1 MSRRVEAGRAAASA
15 PGSGAGGRSG
25 AVARSAWRALAVFAA
40 FAAGV
45 TGQAGHGRRETGCRP
60 GRRRTGP
67 APGYSG
73 PAPNRVAGGSPA
85 PEPRRPAGSAGPP
98 RLARLLRRA
107 GAGLLVAAGLVCAA
121 APAAAQEAAEVP
133 QFWPLVPSGLGPGD
147 KFRLL
152 FVTEERR
159 ASDSTDIADYNAF
172 VQGRAKSGHRAI
184 REFASKF
191 RVLGSTA
198 SDNARDNTGTTSSDT
213 DAKIY
218 WLNGSK
224 VADSYVNF
232 YDGSWDSAAKR
243 NPSGNTI
250 GANIIVSTGTRSD
263 GTTAVYR
270 LGGTVFNPLVG
281 TETFRV
287 TIGRIPGT
295 ELGPTRSNEE
305 EAENYVS
312 PTSPLRFY
320 ALSPVFT
327 IVRAA
332 GVSGVSIPSTP
343 ASGDSYGAGERVRVR
358 LTFTEA
364 VDVTGTPHVWLN
376 VGGAARRADHVS
388 GSGTKHLEFAYTVL
402 AEDFDADGVR
412 LCSSTTLNAGCGRVS
427 LNGGTVAASSDGFA
441 PDLDHPEQGDQS
453 GDKVDGG
460 SAGPASGVP
469 TIAGTPRVG
478 QVLMAGT
485 AHIRDPD
492 GLDSVSYEY
501 RWIRV
506 DRGLETEIAGAEAST
521 YTLAAADAGKRI
533 RVRVEFDDDAGNAE
547 SLTGAAYP
555 AGSTVMAAAPAAC
568 AAPDL
573 AGRRQIWT
581 GTVTVEGVTVGPFTA
596 AGFNDDPDAF
606 FSSFGSLPNP
616 DFDIGAGSNTI
627 DAAYLQES
635 SGSSELLLSLT
646 SSLAAGEAASLTLH
660 VCDDAFALGDAT
672 HFAAQ
677 HNYTWTAANLDW
689 SGVTTRTLYL
699 SVADTVAPAG
709 FAPPPPPMGAVPAD
723 WPLTPAEVEPGE
735 RFRLLFITTGKRDA
749 ESSDIADYNAFV
761 QNAAASG
768 HASIRRHS
776 SGFRAV
782 ASTPGVDARDNS
794 ATTGTGV
801 KIFWLNGNKLA
812 DDYADFY
819 DGDWDDEVNRTN
831 ENGSSESDKSVWTG
845 SDDDGTELISSIA
858 NAPDRSRALGAS
870 GGQNKS
876 TNGALDSASG
886 SPFVSGASTTQSFN
900 LPLYGL
906 SQVFI
911 AGGGAQPDALEFASA
926 PASGDTYARGETI
939 LIDASFTGAV
949 SVRGMPT
956 LDLEIGSRQ
965 VRARYRSG
973 SGTARLRFA
982 YVLQAGELDEDG
994 VRVAGHDT
1002 ENRPFNLDGATIEA
1016 VDGGAAAGLT
1026 FAALDDDAGHKVDAQ
1041 AARATGVSIPSAP
1054 ADGTA
1059 YAAGE
1064 TVTVALAMSE
1074 PVLVTGTP
1082 QVRLGVGGAVQL
1094 AAYVGPR
1101 GTATSELRFAYTVQ
1115 AGDFDSD
1122 GLQICSHRAAGCGR
1136 IALDGGTVRAAS
1148 DGTDA
1153 DLRHPEQDADADD
1166 KVDAGLTPIAT
1177 GGVACPPVQGV
1188 PDDWALKPSGL
1199 DEGDKFRLL
1208 FVTSSTRTAT
1218 DTEIASYNGFVQNE
1232 AADGHASIQKYSGN
1246 FRVVGSTA
1254 GVDARTNTCTTGTGV
1269 GIHWLNGAR
1278 VANNYGNFYDGTWD
1292 SVLWKD
1298 QDGDARDYDEV
1309 WTGTNNDGTTA
1320 GNYLGHP
1327 SRVTA
1332 GTEGSGRALS
1342 STTRPHNA
1350 FHRSKPVYALSQ
1362 IFVVGATPGV
1372 TDREVRSSPAI
1383 GDTYRLDEPI
1393 EIALRF
1399 SEKVAVQGTPWL
1411 NLAIGSGRGRA
1422 EYVDG
1427 SGTDTLVFRHVVQAG
1442 DRDTNGFQVIGND
1455 GIVLDGATILT
1466 LDGLDIDTALPGSW
1480 IEGDKV
1486 DGSLVLT
1493 GGVCGRT
1500 AQVREFIM
1508 DEIIPRSTAAGTG
1521 IDCSE
1526 VTLELIREATT
1537 GLRRFSVFLKDKG
1550 IESLKAG
1557 DFEGFEA
1564 ARIVELNG
1572 NRLTTL
1578 PAGLFDGLGEVTD
1591 LRLQDNALTS
1601 LQAGAFAGLDKLDYL
1616 DLSNNALAAGAID
1629 DEAFE
1634 GLTRLSTLK
1643 LEGNPGAA
1651 TFGPGAD
1658 AGTGRTLSAG
1668 EVVTLEGKA
1677 TGTGPWGNNVR
1688 YAWTQTDG
1696 EDNEISPPTVTL
1708 SATDV
1713 PRPTFTVPVL
1723 NSGAT
1728 VKLKLTVTGRG
1739 GLSASSTATFTI
1751 LPLAVTDVS
1760 IVSIPQ
1766 ADDTYRENE
1775 TIEVA
1780 VTFGDTVLVDTAG
1793 GRPTIRIDLT
1803 VNPVRAFRPASYAR
1817 GSGTNRLVFAYT
1829 VQAADRDSDGLGVV
1843 EGTLAL
1849 NGGTITSVN
1858 GAKALLLNA
1867 AVAASS
1873 SHKVDGGTPALDL
1886 ALGVCDRTPQV
1897 RDALV
1902 AKVTAASDCSQVTD
1916 THLAA
1921 ITGTLD
1927 LRPSET
1933 GSTMTGL
1940 KAGDFESL
1948 SGVTSLILTSNR
1960 LRDIPAGVF
1969 DEMVALTSLELN
1981 SNGTAAD
1988 DGLTSLPAGLFDK
2001 LERLGQLDLSNN
2013 DLASLPPR
2021 LFEKLTALTRLV
2033 LGSNPGSARFLP
2045 LAKAGPGDGLD
2056 AAAGTEVTLGVAGA
2070 EDGLDDPWGDNVEY
2084 TWTQPGGEEVDLS
2097 ATDVARPTF
2106 TAPVSADGTTL
2117 TFQLKV
2123 QGLGHGSSDDLHTAT
2138 ATVDVRVGAAPAV
2151 TGVGIASVPV
2161 AGSTYRPGETIEVA
2175 VTFSAPVAVDTAGG
2189 TPAVSLDLSPG
2200 DGDTSRSAGY
2210 DRGTGTNRLV
2220 FAYAVQAGDADSD
2233 GFEVG
2238 ENGLAAGGGAIRGL
2252 DGATVLLAHD
2262 GVEGGDGHRIAG
2274 SLAALTGGICG
2285 RTPQVRAAILER
2297 AQANDETVETCA
2309 DVTGI
2314 HLEGLTG
2321 TLDLDGLGSANRIA
2335 SLKAGD
2341 FAGLSG
2347 IVRLDLDNNRLRT
2360 VPAGVFDEMTALT
2373 RLSMSYN
2380 QTGAADSLMTLPAGL
2395 FDRLT
2400 GLTSLGLA
2408 HNDLKTLPAHI
2419 FEKLTALDSLA
2430 LDGNP
2435 GSANFVPLAKAGPE
2449 GGLDAAAGATVTLG
2463 AEGAED
2469 GPGDPWGTNVTYS
2482 WTQVSGETVEL
2493 SATGAARPTFTV
2505 PASAEASELVFE
2517 LAVTGRGATGSNAHR
2532 ATRRLTVRVVA
2543 APVGPAVTD
2552 VSIVSVPQA
2561 GDTYRAGETIEVA
2574 LTFDGTVLVDTAGGT
2589 PTIQLSANFE
2599 GLSGYVRGS
2608 GTNRLV
2614 FAYTVQAADMDDDGI
2629 GVLQSRLRLNGG
2641 TISAREEPGAEAQL
2655 LHSGVEA
2662 SLSHKVDGDGTPALT
2677 GGVCDRTPQVRD
2689 ALVAK
2694 VTAASD
2700 CSEVTDAHLAAIT
2713 GTLDLRPSETGSTM
2727 TGLKAGD
2734 FESLSGVTSLILT
2747 SNRLRDIPAGVFDEM
2762 VALTSL
2768 ELNSNGTAAD
2778 DGLTSLPAG
2787 LFDKLERLGQLDL
2800 SNNDLASLPPRLFEK
2815 LTALTRLVLGSNP
2828 GSARFLP
2835 LAKAGPGDGLDAAA
2849 GTEVTLGV
2857 AGANGREGHD
2867 DPWGDNVEYTWTQPG
2882 GEEVDLS
2889 ATDVARPTFTVPASA
2904 DGTTLTFQLKVQ
2916 GEGHGSSDDLHTA
2929 TATVDVRIGSAGM
2942 APMLV
2947 SAAVKGKTLTLTYD
2961 KKLKDTNPTASVYLV
2976 AIVDGVDGL
2985 RLTRPTSVTA
2995 SGDTVT
3001 MTLEEAVRRGQT
3013 VTLSYYPE
3021 DATAE
3026 SRVQGEGGI
3035 EAPGFVTVAVRNE
3048 GPEAREVDFKG
3059 AAKTYKFK
3067 DAIEVLLTFT
3077 DDVAV
3082 RGMPYLEL
3090 EVGAETHKAVYKSG
3104 TGSATLLFSYTVA
3117 EGDADRDGVAVV
3129 QDSLALGGGTIR
3141 SDDDDDADVILRNPT
3156 LSDADRRVDGVSP
3169 TAISA
3174 RVAGPDLTVTFSEPL
3189 DPDSAPAAGAG
3200 GFAVAI
3206 DGGENPAV
3214 TAVSVSKRTVTL
3226 KLSAPVLDGTTGVTV
3241 SYAPPADPLRD
3252 TAGNAALATPGD
3264 GVAVTVPPDTQDPPT
3279 FLSAAVRGDVL
3290 TLTYDEPLEPGT
3302 PTPLSSHPVYE
3313 VVAVGGERTVDTTV
3327 KAIMVGVG
3335 TGGNLVTLTLSEAV
3349 THEHE
3354 VTVSYYPALATPGS
3368 EVRDRA
3374 GQEAEE
3380 LLSKKV
3386 KNETPE
3392 GPSVEGFA
3400 FRGAAQTYA
3409 IGDEIVVEATFS
3421 EPVAVTGTPYVELDI
3436 GGATRRAVWKP
3447 GQAAGEVQV
3456 FVYTVD
3462 AGDEDADGVAVV
3474 RNSLALNGGTI
3485 RTARGRRQRG
3495 RDPRPP
3501 RHGPGPGAQGRRGA
3515 PDAGERDGGRADPDG
3530 DLERGAGRDVGAD
3543 GRGRVHGAVRH
3554 RHRPEGDGHR
3564 DRRRDDDAQPGL
3576 ANPQRHGERDPGI
3589 HPALFG
3595 RGDPRR
3601 GRQRRQELHRPRGER
3616 GGGHAG
3622 AEGHRRDGR
3631 RRDACRAIRRAAGRE
3646 FDPGGAGRV
3655 RGDGDPRRQPG
3666 LRRLQGDHARA
3677 LPRRQGPEPD
3687 AVRGGGAGR
3696 RCRDAGLCEAGDGPA
3711 AGPGDDAEPG
3721 RGLLGPDGREP
3732 HPVGADGRLPRRGA
3746 GLRDRRSD
3754 RGRGDLHRAGAGG
3767 PGGRPAAGRARH
3779 RRRDGTGGLQV
3790 RDRVRDAA
3798 LRLHRRRERRGRR
3811 RGRDRGGRARGPAG
3825 QHPHGDGQPD
3835 GAARPRRGGGG
3846 PGARCRHRAAGGYGG
3861 GGQGA
3866 HHRGDL
3872 VGGARRDVGAGG
3884 HGRVH
3889 GAARRLDGSGGD
3901 RGGGGRHGRD
3911 EAPAHDREADRR
3923 RHPERHAGIHPVLF
3937 GHEDPRQ
3944 GRQRRRELHRPR
3956 GERDP
3961 GHRESRG
3968 HRRRDQRQGADAE
3981 VRRAVGRELD
3991 PGGAGRVQ
3999 GDGDPRRQHGRP
4011 SHGDRYCALAGR
4023 QGPGADAGQGGRE
4036 RRYGDARLRAA
4047 VAGRAA
4053 GPGGDAE
4060 QAGGLHDRD
4069 RRRAGGRQPHRRAR
4083 APPRGFRDGGR
4094 RVGGADGRGRG
4105 RRAGHR
4111 GAGDRDRAG
4120 GDGDGGRGRGLD
4132 AGQGGPV
4139 AAGRPGSGRDDRADR
4154 QRSQARGHRDGDLP
4168 GDSRRRGDRPGH
4180 PGNKGQRPGG
4190 APGGERCGGRGRPAR
4205 AGAAARPGAEQR
4217 AGELFRHGLLPRLRC
4232 DGRALGGR
4240 RHGRARGPV
4249 RPALEPPLRLRRNGL
4264 HPRGDGG
4271 AGDEGAGR
4279 RLAAPAHA
4287 RVHARAGLQHGR
4299 PGRGGLAGGGDGDRR
4314 HAAARPDRAVDRGDR
4329 LAGGRRHL
4337 APGRDGGIRGP
4348 ARQGGDGGG
4357 QARAGAGHRRA
4368 RATRVLEAEGRRH
4381 RRAEVRLDGGAGR
4394 RRRRRPPGHGDRS
4407 G

>member
-1 MSRRVEAGRAAASA
+1 MSRRVEAGRAAVSA
-15 PGSGAGGRSG
+15 PGTRRSG
-25 AVARSAWRALAVFAA
+25 AVARSAWRAVAGLAA

-45 TGQAGHGRRETGCRP
+45 TGQAGAGRAQARHRP
-60 GRRRTGP
+60 ERGRTGSE
-67 APGYSG
+67 PGTAAL
-73 PAPNRVAGGSPA
+73 APNRVPDGSPA
-85 PEPRRPAGSAGPP
+85 AEPRRPAGPAGPP

-107 GAGLLVAAGLVCAA
+107 AAGLLLAAGLVCAA

-133 QFWPLVPSGLGPGD
+133 QFWPLVPSGLVPGD

-152 FVTEERR
+152 FVTSR
-159 ASDSTDIADYNAF
+159 ARDAESTDIADYNAF
-172 VQGRAKSGHRAI
+172 VQDRAKSGHSAI

-198 SDNARDNTGTTSSDT
+198 SVDARDNTDTTSSDT

-218 WLNGSK
+218 WLNGSR
-224 VADSYVNF
+224 VAASYADF
-232 YDGSWDSAAKR
+232 YDGSWSNKGSGKNESGDGFSRTAEIWTGSSNDGTADS
-243 NPSGNTI
+243 GDEL
-250 GANIIVSTGTRSD
+250 GARPTGTRPFGSARI
-263 GTTAVYR
+263 TSLERTE
-270 LGGTVFNPLVG
+270 PLSGLPPHFVD
-281 TETFRV
+281 
-287 TIGRIPGT
+287 
-295 ELGPTRSNEE
+295 NE
-305 EAENYVS
+305 YS
-312 PTSPLRFY
+312 LF

-343 ASGDSYGAGERVRVR
+343 ASGDSYGAGETVRVR
-358 LTFTEA
+358 LTFTEK
-364 VDVTGTPHVWLN
+364 VDVTGKPHVWLN

-388 GSGTKHLEFAYTVL
+388 GSGTKDLEFAYTVL

-441 PDLDHPEQGDQS
+441 PGLDHPEQDDQS

-501 RWIRV
+501 QWIRV
-506 DRGLETEIAGAEAST
+506 DRGLETDIADATAST
-521 YTLAAADAGKRI
+521 YSLAAADAGKRI

-581 GTVTVEGVTVGPFTA
+581 GTVTVEALSF
-596 AGFNDDPDAF
+596 AGTILGYG
-606 FSSFGSLPNP
+606 FSGSSVSPIGSLS
-616 DFDIGAGSNTI
+616 DTTFDIGGNSYTI
-627 DAAYLQES
+627 DRAVVS
-635 SGSSELLLSLT
+635 SSLGPLSISLT
-646 SSLAAGEAASLTLH
+646 GSLAAGDAASLTLH
-660 VCDDAFALGDAT
+660 VCGEDYALGDAT
-672 HFAAQ
+672 HAAAE
-677 HNYTWTAANLDW
+677 HSYTWPAASLDW

-761 QNAAASG
+761 QNAAKSG

-845 SDDDGTELISSIA
+845 SNNDGTETISRITGQ
-858 NAPDRSRALGAS
+858 PDRSRALGAP

-886 SPFVSGASTTQSFN
+886 SPFSSGSTTTQSFN

-911 AGGGAQPDALEFASA
+911 AGGGGPDALEFASA

-939 LIDASFTGAV
+939 LIDATFTDAV

-956 LDLEIGSRQ
+956 LDLEIGDRQ

-982 YVLQAGELDEDG
+982 YILQAGELDEDG

-1002 ENRPFNLDGATIEA
+1002 ENLPFNLDGATIEA
-1016 VDGGAAAGLT
+1016 VEGGAAAGLT

-1064 TVTVALAMSE
+1064 TVTIALAMSE

-1166 KVDAGLTPIAT
+1166 KVDAREVVPTFTPSPGSSDGSGEPSEVTVSPDWSLTPEDL
-1177 GGVACPPVQGV
+1177 G
-1188 PDDWALKPSGL
+1188 S
-1199 DEGDKFRLL
+1199 GDKFRLL
-1208 FVTSSTRTAT
+1208 FVTSTTGSPAAT
-1218 DTEIASYNGFVQNE
+1218 DIADYNRFVQDR
-1232 AADGHASIQKYSGN
+1232 AAAGHAKIRALGSG

-1254 GVDARTNTCTTGTGV
+1254 SVDARDNTHTTGSDTV
-1269 GIHWLNGAR
+1269 KIYWLNGRR
-1278 VANNYGNFYDGTWD
+1278 VANDYGDFYDGSWRNEGRPTNERGN
-1292 SVLWKD
+1292 STSS
-1298 QDGDARDYDEV
+1298 REI
-1309 WTGTNNDGTTA
+1309 WTGTDDDGTEEI
-1320 GNYLGHP
+1320 GSDGH
-1327 SRVTA
+1327 S
-1332 GTEGSGRALS
+1332 RALGAENNLGLGDS
-1342 STTRPHNA
+1342 DSVMCGHLS
-1350 FHRSKPVYALSQ
+1350 RSDGNPLNGRYYCRGNQALPFYALSQ
-1362 IFVVGATPGV
+1362 VFVLESV
-1372 TDREVRSSPAI
+1372 TITGREVRSSPAV

-1393 EIALRF
+1393 EIALQF

-1422 EYVDG
+1422 EYVYG

-1455 GIVLDGATILT
+1455 GIVLDGATIRSVEN
-1466 LDGLDIDTALPGSW
+1466 DADADTALPGSW

-1493 GGVCGRT
+1493 GGVCERT
-1500 AQVREFIM
+1500 AQVRELIM
-1508 DEIIPRSTAAGTG
+1508 DGIVPRSTQAGIG
-1521 IDCSE
+1521 CSE
-1526 VTLELIREATT
+1526 VTLELLREATT
-1537 GLRRFSVFLKDKG
+1537 GFRRFSIFLKDKG
-1550 IESLKAG
+1550 IVSLKAG

-1564 ARIVELNG
+1564 ARIVELDG

-1601 LQAGAFAGLDKLDYL
+1601 LQAVAFAGLDKLEKL
-1616 DLSNNALAAGAID
+1616 DLSNNALGPGAID
-1629 DEAFE
+1629 KGAFE

-1643 LEGNPGAA
+1643 LEGNPGSA

-1668 EVVTLEGKA
+1668 EVVTLDGKA
-1677 TGTGPWGNNVR
+1677 TGTGPWGSSNVG
-1688 YAWTQTDG
+1688 YEWTQTDG

-1713 PRPTFTVPVL
+1713 LKPTFTVPVL

-1728 VKLKLTVTGRG
+1728 VKLKLTVTVRG
-1739 GLSASSTATFTI
+1739 GLSASSTATFEI

-1766 ADDTYRENE
+1766 AADTYRAGE

-1780 VTFGDTVLVDTAG
+1780 ATFGDTVLVDTAG

-1867 AVAASS
+1867 AVVASP
-1873 SHKVDGGTPALDL
+1873 SHKVDGGSAALTG
-1886 ALGVCDRTPQV
+1886 GVCDRTPQI

-1902 AKVTAASDCSQVTD
+1902 AKVSAASDCSEVTD
-1916 THLAA
+1916 AHLAA

-1948 SGVTSLILTSNR
+1948 SGVTSLILTGNR

-1969 DEMVALTSLELN
+1969 DEMTALTSLELN

-1988 DGLTSLPAGLFDK
+1988 DGLTALPAGLFDK
-2001 LERLGQLDLSNN
+2001 LTRLGQLDLSNN

-2070 EDGLDDPWGDNVEY
+2070 ENGLDDPWGDNVKY

-2106 TAPVSADGTTL
+2106 TAPASADGTTL

-2123 QGLGHGSSDDLHTAT
+2123 QGEGHGSSDDLHTAT

-2151 TGVGIASVPV
+2151 TGVEIASAPV

-2238 ENGLAAGGGAIRGL
+2238 EDSLAAGGGTIRGL

-2285 RTPQVRAAILER
+2285 RTPQVRAAILAR

-2309 DVTGI
+2309 DVSGI

-2321 TLDLDGLGSANRIA
+2321 TLDLDGLGSSNRIA

-2373 RLSMSYN
+2373 GLSMSYN

-2463 AEGAED
+2463 ADEAED
-2469 GPGDPWGTNVTYS
+2469 GPGDPWGTNVTYL
-2482 WTQVSGETVEL
+2482 WTQVSGETVDL
-2493 SATGAARPTFTV
+2493 SASDAAQPTFTA
-2505 PASAEASELVFE
+2505 PEPAEASELVFE

-2532 ATRRLTVRVVA
+2532 ATRRLTVRVGA

-2561 GDTYRAGETIEVA
+2561 GDTYRAGEMIEVA
-2574 LTFDGTVLVDTAGGT
+2574 LTFDGTVLVDRAGGT

-2599 GLSGYVRGS
+2599 GVSGYVRGS

-2762 VALTSL
+2762 TALISL

-2778 DGLTSLPAG
+2778 DGLTALPAG
-2787 LFDKLERLGQLDL
+2787 LFDKLTRLGQLDL

-2835 LAKAGPGDGLDAAA
+2835 LAKAGPEGGLDAAA
-2849 GTEVTLGV
+2849 GTEVELGV
-2857 AGANGREGHD
+2857 AGAEKGQD
-2867 DPWGDNVEYTWTQPG
+2867 DPWGSNVKYSWTQPG
-2882 GEEVDLS
+2882 GEEVELL
-2889 ATDVARPTFTVPASA
+2889 ATDVAQPTFTAPASA

-3048 GPEAREVDFKG
+3048 GPEAREVEFKG

-3156 LSDADRRVDGVSP
+3156 VSDADRRVDGVSP

-3174 RVAGPDLTVTFSEPL
+3174 RVAGLDLTVTFSERL
-3189 DPDSAPAAGAG
+3189 DPDSAPAGAG

-3214 TAVSVSKRTVTL
+3214 TAVSVSDRTVTL
-3226 KLSAPVLDGTTGVTV
+3226 ELSAPVLNGETREVTV

-3279 FLSAAVRGDVL
+3279 FLSAAVRGNVL

-3313 VVAVGGERTVDTTV
+3313 VVAVGGERAVDTTV
-3327 KAIMVGVG
+3327 TAIMVGVG
-3335 TGGNLVTLTLSEAV
+3335 TGANEVTLTLSEAV
-3349 THEHE
+3349 THEHT

-3409 IGDEIVVEATFS
+3409 IGDEIAVEATFS
-3421 EPVAVTGTPYVELDI
+3421 EPVRVDAAGGRPYLELEV
-3436 GGATRRAVWKP
+3436 GAETRRAVWKP

-3462 AGDEDADGVAVV
+3462 ENDEDADGVTVATNGLT
-3474 RNSLALNGGTI
+3474 RNGGTI
-3485 RTARGRRQRG
+3485 RTVADNVDVILDHPAKTGPAHKVDGKRPTAASAKAEGPTLTVTWSEALDGMSAPAGTGGFTVLIDGATGPAVTAIAIDGATMTLSLATEIADGTQNVTLEYTRPSSG
-3495 RDPRPP
+3495 AKIRDAVGNDAGSFTGLTVTVKADKRAPEVTDATVDGETLAVKFDEPLADSLP
-3501 RHGPGPGAQGRRGA
+3501 A
-3515 PDAGERDGGRADPDG
+3515 PDRFT
-3530 DLERGAGRDVGAD
+3530 VT
-3543 GRGRVHGAVRH
+3543 V
-3554 RHRPEGDGHR
+3554 
-3564 DRRRDDDAQPGL
+3564 
-3576 ANPQRHGERDPGI
+3576 
-3589 HPALFG
+3589 
-3595 RGDPRR
+3595 
-3601 GRQRRQELHRPRGER
+3601 ER
-3616 GGGHAG
+3616 GGSQEGDYMVSALSLSSDDRVLSLTLSKAVGGGDDVTLAYAKPSSNPLQDRANNEVADFTTGRDGVPAVDNRTPSVKGAPVFAGPAQAYAIGDRIAVEVEFTEAVTVTGAPQVELDIGGMTRQAVYEDGTGSETLLFVYTVVAGDADSDGIAIPAG
-3622 AEGHRRDGR
+3622 ALAAPPGSILTQTGNREVQLGH
-3631 RRDACRAIRRAAGRE
+3631 DAAAV
-3646 FDPGGAGRV
+3646 DPARVVDTVRPKVDSASVAGQNLTVTWSEALDETSAPAGTGGFTVQIGT
-3655 RGDGDPRRQPG
+3655 D
-3666 LRRLQGDHARA
+3666 
-3677 LPRRQGPEPD
+3677 
-3687 AVRGGGAGR
+3687 
-3696 RCRDAGLCEAGDGPA
+3696 DGPA
-3711 AGPGDDAEPG
+3711 VTAVAIDGATTELTLKAAIADGALNVTLAYDPPSSGTKILDEAGNAAESFTFDVDVKADTVKPEVTGAEIAGKVLTLRFNELLDGNSLPTRGFRVTVRRGGNAGDRHTVTDIALLPDGMVLELTLARAVASGDTVTLAYAPPSSNPLQDRAATPNKLTKFTTGRDGVPAVDNLTDAFELRLSPNPVTEGAGPVTLTVAVADDGKASAARSIAIERVG
-3721 RGLLGPDGREP
+3721 TATADE
-3732 HPVGADGRLPRRGA
+3732 GADWTLGKTALLLPADRKAVGTVVRIVDDRSLEDTETVTFRAMSDGVEIGRATP
-3746 GLRDRRSD
+3746 DD
-3754 RGRGDLHRAGAGG
+3754 RGR
-3767 PGGRPAAGRARH
+3767 
-3779 RRRDGTGGLQV
+3779 
-3790 RDRVRDAA
+3790 
-3798 LRLHRRRERRGRR
+3798 
-3811 RGRDRGGRARGPAG
+3811 
-3825 QHPHGDGQPD
+3825 
-3835 GAARPRRGGGG
+3835 
-3846 PGARCRHRAAGGYGG
+3846 
-3861 GGQGA
+3861 
-3866 HHRGDL
+3866 
-3872 VGGARRDVGAGG
+3872 
-3884 HGRVH
+3884 
-3889 GAARRLDGSGGD
+3889 
-3901 RGGGGRHGRD
+3901 
-3911 EAPAHDREADRR
+3911 
-3923 RHPERHAGIHPVLF
+3923 
-3937 GHEDPRQ
+3937 
-3944 GRQRRRELHRPR
+3944 
-3956 GERDP
+3956 
-3961 GHRESRG
+3961 
-3968 HRRRDQRQGADAE
+3968 
-3981 VRRAVGRELD
+3981 
-3991 PGGAGRVQ
+3991 
-3999 GDGDPRRQHGRP
+3999 
-4011 SHGDRYCALAGR
+4011 
-4023 QGPGADAGQGGRE
+4023 
-4036 RRYGDARLRAA
+4036 
-4047 VAGRAA
+4047 
-4053 GPGGDAE
+4053 
-4060 QAGGLHDRD
+4060 
-4069 RRRAGGRQPHRRAR
+4069 
-4083 APPRGFRDGGR
+4083 
-4094 RVGGADGRGRG
+4094 
-4105 RRAGHR
+4105 
-4111 GAGDRDRAG
+4111 
-4120 GDGDGGRGRGLD
+4120 
-4132 AGQGGPV
+4132 
-4139 AAGRPGSGRDDRADR
+4139 
-4154 QRSQARGHRDGDLP
+4154 
-4168 GDSRRRGDRPGH
+4168 
-4180 PGNKGQRPGG
+4180 RPGG
-4190 APGGERCGGRGRPAR
+4190 APGGERPGGGRGRAAR
-4205 AGAAARPGAEQR
+4205 AGAAARPGAGQR
-4217 AGELFRHGLLPRLRC
+4217 AGDRLRHGLLPRLRR
-4232 DGRALGGR
+4232 DGRALGD
-4240 RHGRARGPV
+4240 RHERARGPV
-4249 RPALEPPLRLRRNGL
+4249 RPALEP
-4264 HPRGDGG
+4264 
-4271 AGDEGAGR
+4271 
-4279 RLAAPAHA
+4279 
-4287 RVHARAGLQHGR
+4287 
-4299 PGRGGLAGGGDGDRR
+4299 
-4314 HAAARPDRAVDRGDR
+4314 
-4329 LAGGRRHL
+4329 
-4337 APGRDGGIRGP
+4337 
-4348 ARQGGDGGG
+4348 
-4357 QARAGAGHRRA
+4357 
-4368 RATRVLEAEGRRH
+4368 
-4381 RRAEVRLDGGAGR
+4381 
-4394 RRRRRPPGHGDRS
+4394 
-4407 G
+4407 